1 MSGDAQDK
9 GVDPRFMEEMK
20 KRWGLDQPIHIRY
33 LTYLKN
39 LAVGDLGLSYLRR
52 EKVSGLIAS
61 RLWPTLKLAL
71 VAMLIAVSIGI
82 PLGFYSALRQGTWLD
97 AFSMVGA
104 VSGVSIPQFWLGL
117 LLMFFLAVKLPLFP
131 VQGYG
136 DGDVKHILLPAFTL
150 GVGYMALLAR
160 TTRAAV
166 VEILTTDYIRTARA
180 KGLSELMV
188 NRKHI
193 LRNAL
198 ILVLTTAGLQFGSLM
213 GQHGDRGE
221 AFFLARPRLADGGFH
236 FHAGHS
242 GHPGLRPP
250 DHSRLPAG
258 EPGGGPPVRNHR
270 SQGGVPVNEFFKK
283 ARRQKN
289 LMVGGIITLLFV
301 VMAIFAPW
309 LAPFHPID
317 HADLMHSEEPPNRTY
332 LFGTDQPGKRH
343 PFPGDLRL
351 QDIPERGTGQPGTQQ
366 PDRHPA
372 GAHRRA
378 SWEGG
383 GMTWSWA

>member
-1 MSGDAQDK
+1 MLRFALRRILQFIPTILAITLILFLLLNILPGDAALMSGDAQDK
-9 GVDPRFMEEMK
+9 GVDPRFVEEMK
-20 KRWGLDQPIHIRY
+20 KRWGLDQPVHIRY

-39 LAVGDLGLSYLRR
+39 LAAGDMGLSYLRR
-52 EKVSGLIAS
+52 EKVSGLVAS

-117 LLMFFLAVKLPLFP
+117 LLMFFLAVKLPFFP
-131 VQGYG
+131 VSGYG
-136 DGDVKHILLPAFTL
+136 DGDLKHIVLPAFTL

-213 GQHGDRGE
+213 GHTVVVE
-221 AFFLARPRLADGGFH
+221 KLF
-236 FHAGHS
+236 S
-242 GHPGLRPP
+242 WPGLG
-250 DHSRLPAG
+250 S
-258 EPGGGPPVRNHR
+258 
-270 SQGGVPVNEFFKK
+270 
-283 ARRQKN
+283 
-289 LMVGGIITLLFV
+289 LMVDS
-301 VMAIFAPW
+301 IFQ
-309 LAPFHPID
+309 
-317 HADLMHSEEPPNRTY
+317 R
-332 LFGTDQPGKRH
+332 
-343 PFPGDLRL
+343 
-351 QDIPERGTGQPGTQQ
+351 DIPVTQGCVLLIILVFLLVNLAVDLLYAVID
-366 PDRHPA
+366 PRVEY
-372 GAHRRA
+372 R
-378 SWEGG
+378 
-383 GMTWSWA
+383 

>member
-1 MSGDAQDK
+1 MLRFALRRILQFIPTILAITLILFLLLNILPGDAALMAGDAQDK
-9 GVDPRFMEEMK
+9 GMDPRFIEEMK

-71 VAMLIAVSIGI
+71 AAMLIAMSIGI
-82 PLGFYSALRQGTWLD
+82 PLGFFSALRQGTWLD

-117 LLMFFLAVKLPLFP
+117 LLMFFLAVKIPLFP

-136 DGDVKHILLPAFTL
+136 DGSVKHILLPAFTL
-150 GVGYMALLAR
+150 GIGYMALLAR

-198 ILVLTTAGLQFGSLM
+198 ILVLTTAGLQFGSLI
-213 GQHGDRGE
+213 GSTVVVE
-221 AFFLARPRLADGGFH
+221 KLF
-236 FHAGHS
+236 S
-242 GHPGLRPP
+242 WPGLG
-250 DHSRLPAG
+250 S
-258 EPGGGPPVRNHR
+258 
-270 SQGGVPVNEFFKK
+270 
-283 ARRQKN
+283 
-289 LMVGGIITLLFV
+289 LMVDS
-301 VMAIFAPW
+301 IF
-309 LAPFHPID
+309 
-317 HADLMHSEEPPNRTY
+317 MR
-332 LFGTDQPGKRH
+332 
-343 PFPGDLRL
+343 
-351 QDIPERGTGQPGTQQ
+351 DIPVTQGCVLLIILVFLLVNLAVDLLYAVID
-366 PDRHPA
+366 PRVEY
-372 GAHRRA
+372 R
-378 SWEGG
+378 
-383 GMTWSWA
+383 

>member
-1 MSGDAQDK
+1 MLRFALRRILQFIPTILAITLILFLLLNILPGDAALMSGDAQDK
-9 GVDPRFMEEMK
+9 GVDPRFVEEMK

-117 LLMFFLAVKLPLFP
+117 LLMFFLAVKLPFFP
-131 VQGYG
+131 VSGYG
-136 DGDVKHILLPAFTL
+136 DGDLKHIVLPAFTL

-213 GQHGDRGE
+213 GHTVVVE
-221 AFFLARPRLADGGFH
+221 KLF
-236 FHAGHS
+236 S
-242 GHPGLRPP
+242 WPGLG
-250 DHSRLPAG
+250 S
-258 EPGGGPPVRNHR
+258 
-270 SQGGVPVNEFFKK
+270 
-283 ARRQKN
+283 
-289 LMVGGIITLLFV
+289 LMVDS
-301 VMAIFAPW
+301 IFQ
-309 LAPFHPID
+309 
-317 HADLMHSEEPPNRTY
+317 R
-332 LFGTDQPGKRH
+332 
-343 PFPGDLRL
+343 
-351 QDIPERGTGQPGTQQ
+351 DIPVTQGCVLLIILVFLLVNLAVDLLYAVID
-366 PDRHPA
+366 PRVEY
-372 GAHRRA
+372 R
-378 SWEGG
+378 
-383 GMTWSWA
+383 